1 MVYLDCTMSEALL
14 AGYPVV
20 VEQAVAWGEMDAYQ
34 HVNNVVYFRYFEN
47 SRLEYFRRLNWLAMQ
62 NDTGV
67 GPILASTQARFH
79 KPLTYPDVIL
89 IGARVVEVGED
100 RLTMRHRIVSQRLN
114 AVATEGEGIIVTFDY
129 ARGVKAPVP
138 AELGRRI
145 AALEAT
151 GNHALG
157 SPAV

>member
-1 MVYLDCTMSEALL
+1 MSDTLL

-47 SRLEYFRRLNWLAMQ
+47 SRLEYFRRLDWLAMQ

-67 GPILASTQARFH
+67 GPILASTQAPFSQTVDLSRCDFNR
-79 KPLTYPDVIL
+79 
-89 IGARVVEVGED
+89 ARISEVGED
-100 RLTMRHRIVSQRLN
+100 RLTMHHRIFSRRLG

-129 ARGVKAPVP
+129 AP
-138 AELGRRI
+138 A
-145 AALEAT
+145 
-151 GNHALG
+151 
-157 SPAV
+157 

>member
-1 MVYLDCTMSEALL
+1 MSEALL

-47 SRLEYFRRLNWLAMQ
+47 SRLEYFRRLDWLAMQ

-67 GPILASTQARFH
+67 GPILASTHARFR
-79 KPLTYPDVIL
+79 KPLTYPDDIL
-89 IGARVVEVGED
+89 IGARISEVGED
-100 RLTMRHRIVSQRLN
+100 RLKMEHRIISRRLN

-129 ARGVKAPVP
+129 AHGVKAPVP
-138 AELGRRI
+138 DELRRRI
-145 AALEAT
+145 AELEAT
-151 GNHALG
+151 ANHV
-157 SPAV
+157 P

>member
-1 MVYLDCTMSEALL
+1 MSDPLL
-14 AGYPVV
+14 ACFPVV
-20 VEQAVAWGEMDAYQ
+20 IEQAVAWGEMDAYQ

-67 GPILASTQARFH
+67 GPILASTQARFR
-79 KPLTYPDVIL
+79 KPLTYPDDIL
-89 IGARVVEVGED
+89 IAARISEVGVD
-100 RLTMRHRIVSQRLN
+100 RLTMEHRILSRRLG

-129 ARGVKAPVP
+129 ARAVKAPVP
-138 AELGRRI
+138 DELRQRI

-151 GNHALG
+151 ANHVL
-157 SPAV
+157 

>member
-1 MVYLDCTMSEALL
+1 MSESLL

-20 VEQAVAWGEMDAYQ
+20 VEQAIAWGEMDAYQ

-47 SRLEYFRRLNWLAMQ
+47 SRLEYFRRLDWLAMQ

-67 GPILASTQARFH
+67 GPILASTQARFR
-79 KPLTYPDVIL
+79 KPLTYPDGIL
-89 IGARVVEVGED
+89 IGAHIAEVSQD
-100 RLTMRHRIVSQRLN
+100 RLTMEHRIVSRRLG

-129 ARGVKAPVP
+129 ARGVKTPVP
-138 AELGRRI
+138 DELRQRI

-151 GNHALG
+151 ANHVL
-157 SPAV
+157 

>member
-1 MVYLDCTMSEALL
+1 MDFAMNDSLL
-14 AGYPVV
+14 SGYPVI

-47 SRLEYFRRLNWLAMQ
+47 SRLEYFRRLDWLAMQ

-67 GPILASTQARFH
+67 GPILASTQARFR
-79 KPLTYPDVIL
+79 KPLTYPDNIL
-89 IGARVVEVGED
+89 IAARIAEVGED
-100 RLTMRHRIVSQRLN
+100 RLTMHHRIFSRRLG

-138 AELGRRI
+138 DELRRRI

-151 GNHALG
+151 ANHA
-157 SPAV
+157 P

>member
-1 MVYLDCTMSEALL
+1 MSDSLL
-14 AGYPVV
+14 SGYPVI

-47 SRLEYFRRLNWLAMQ
+47 SRLEYFRRLDWLAMQ

-67 GPILASTQARFH
+67 GPILASTQARFR
-79 KPLTYPDVIL
+79 KPLTYPDSIL
-89 IGARVVEVGED
+89 IGARIAEVGED
-100 RLTMRHRIVSQRLN
+100 RLTMQHRIISRRLG

-129 ARGVKAPVP
+129 AGGVKAPVP
-138 AELGRRI
+138 DELRRRI

-151 GNHALG
+151 ANHAL
-157 SPAV
+157 

>member
-1 MVYLDCTMSEALL
+1 MSEALL

-20 VEQAVAWGEMDAYQ
+20 IEQAVAWGEMDAYQ

-67 GPILASTQARFH
+67 GPILASTQARFR
-79 KPLTYPDVIL
+79 KPLTYPDDIL
-89 IGARVVEVGED
+89 IAARISEVSED
-100 RLTMRHRIVSQRLN
+100 RLKMEHRIVSRRHN

-129 ARGVKAPVP
+129 ARGAKALVP
-138 AELGRRI
+138 DELRRRI

-151 GNHALG
+151 ANHVL
-157 SPAV
+157 